1 MRAPYSR
8 TMFDLLCEQ
17 AERYPDRA
25 AVICDDTRITYSQL
39 HDRAARVAAGLR
51 HLGLGPHDQVGLL
64 LNNRTEWL
72 EICFGTAAIGAVL
85 VPFSTWSKRRELDF
99 LFKDSQIK
107 ALFAAAMVG
116 DQDFAKHITALLPAM
131 APGAWRDPQFAMLA
145 NVVFIGGGP
154 GAGGKSRAKYA

>member
-17 AERYPDRA
+17 AERYPDRV

-39 HDRAARVAAGLR
+39 HDRLARVAAGLR
-51 HLGLGPHDQVGLL
+51 TLGLGPHDRVGLL

-72 EICFGTAAIGAVL
+72 EIFFGTTAIGAVL

-107 ALFAAAMVG
+107 ALFSAERLG
-116 DQDFAKHITALLPAM
+116 DQDFAKDIAALLPAM
-131 APGAWRDPQFAMLA
+131 APGTRRDPKFPMLES
-145 NVVFIGGGP
+145 VVFIGGTRV
-154 GAGGKSRAKYA
+154 AVA